1 MAVTIPIISEFS
13 DKGVVAAQSAFDNF
27 KTKIGEADGA
37 MGKMKA
43 GFGAAMDTMKANAG
57 AFAAA
62 AGAAILGFAVKAIG
76 EFQDLALAAG
86 KFADSTNLAVEE
98 ASAFIEVAGDLGIES
113 SVLEKA
119 INKMNIAIGKGSK
132 EFNALGVE
140 VAYND
145 KGLVDTNETFLRT
158 VDALNRLSDG
168 TDRSRYASA
177 VFGKSWM
184 EMSELISMGAGNL
197 RTALG
202 SVSDAKIINPEE
214 LKRARELRDAQDG
227 LRDAFED
234 VTITIGQNLV
244 PALSQMI
251 KTVTPLLELMG
262 PLSQSIFAGADA
274 SASYG
279 EQVANNN
286 IQLRITRGAMD
297 LFNKI
302 LGRNKEETDD
312 AGESLEFLNNRLVRA
327 QMGAQQLRYAT
338 LQLGNSV
345 SALDEDTNG
354 LIDTFDS
361 LLAQF
366 DREELVTG
374 LKDKFAEFQK
384 TVLEA
389 LGKATPEAAAKSE
402 AAMRDLV
409 REMGQVAQS
418 ARLTSQ
424 EQVKIVALLEK
435 GQYDAAYQE
444 LLRQI
449 AAVPRQIPVEFIG
462 SVSGIPVPAG
472 GQTPSETT
480 GRGGLPPG
488 FGGLPNVGGGKSG
501 ATPTRPIVG
510 RFNLMPTSSAGTNVT
525 VNVAGSVTSENDLV
539 ESIRK
544 GLVNAQRNGS
554 GLVYANF

>member
-1 MAVTIPIISEFS
+1 
-13 DKGVVAAQSAFDNF
+13 
-27 KTKIGEADGA
+27 
-37 MGKMKA
+37 
-43 GFGAAMDTMKANAG
+43 
-57 AFAAA
+57 
-62 AGAAILGFAVKAIG
+62 
-76 EFQDLALAAG
+76 
-86 KFADSTNLAVEE
+86 
-98 ASAFIEVAGDLGIES
+98 
-113 SVLEKA
+113 
-119 INKMNIAIGKGSK
+119 
-132 EFNALGVE
+132 
-140 VAYND
+140 
-145 KGLVDTNETFLRT
+145 
-158 VDALNRLSDG
+158 
-168 TDRSRYASA
+168 
-177 VFGKSWM
+177 M

-214 LKRARELRDAQDG
+214 LKRARDLRDAQDG

-366 DREELVTG
+366 DRDELVTG

-409 REMGQVAQS
+409 R
-418 ARLTSQ
+418 
-424 EQVKIVALLEK
+424 
-435 GQYDAAYQE
+435 
-444 LLRQI
+444 
-449 AAVPRQIPVEFIG
+449 
-462 SVSGIPVPAG
+462 
-472 GQTPSETT
+472 
-480 GRGGLPPG
+480 
-488 FGGLPNVGGGKSG
+488 
-501 ATPTRPIVG
+501 
-510 RFNLMPTSSAGTNVT
+510 
-525 VNVAGSVTSENDLV
+525 
-539 ESIRK
+539 
-544 GLVNAQRNGS
+544 
-554 GLVYANF
+554 

>member
-197 RTALG
+197 RTALD
-202 SVSDAKIINPEE
+202 SVSEAKIINPEE
-214 LKRARELRDAQDG
+214 LKRARDLRDAQDG

-251 KTVTPLLELMG
+251 RTVTPLLELMG

-338 LQLGNSV
+338 LQLGQSV

-366 DREELVTG
+366 DRDELVTG

-424 EQVKIVALLEK
+424 QQVKIVALLEK

-444 LLRQI
+444 LLGQL
-449 AAVPRQIPVEFIG
+449 AAVPRQIPIEFIG

-472 GQTPSETT
+472 QTPSETT
-480 GRGGLPPG
+480 GRGGLGPG
-488 FGGLPNVGGGKSG
+488 FGGLPNVGGGKGG
-501 ATPTRPIVG
+501 AASTRPIIG
-510 RFNLMPTSSAGTNVT
+510 AFNLMPTSSAGTNVT
-525 VNVAGSVTSENDLV
+525 VNVAGSVTSENDLI

>member
-1 MAVTIPIISEFS
+1 
-13 DKGVVAAQSAFDNF
+13 
-27 KTKIGEADGA
+27 
-37 MGKMKA
+37 
-43 GFGAAMDTMKANAG
+43 
-57 AFAAA
+57 
-62 AGAAILGFAVKAIG
+62 
-76 EFQDLALAAG
+76 
-86 KFADSTNLAVEE
+86 
-98 ASAFIEVAGDLGIES
+98 
-113 SVLEKA
+113 
-119 INKMNIAIGKGSK
+119 
-132 EFNALGVE
+132 
-140 VAYND
+140 
-145 KGLVDTNETFLRT
+145 
-158 VDALNRLSDG
+158 
-168 TDRSRYASA
+168 
-177 VFGKSWM
+177 
-184 EMSELISMGAGNL
+184 
-197 RTALG
+197 
-202 SVSDAKIINPEE
+202 
-214 LKRARELRDAQDG
+214 
-227 LRDAFED
+227 
-234 VTITIGQNLV
+234 
-244 PALSQMI
+244 MI

-286 IQLRITRGAMD
+286 IQLRITRGAID

-302 LGRNKEETDD
+302 LGRNKEQTDD
-312 AGESLEFLNNRLVRA
+312 AGDSLEFLNNRLVRA

-338 LQLGNSV
+338 LQLGQSV

-366 DREELVTG
+366 DRDELVTG

-409 REMGQVAQS
+409 REMSQVAQS

-444 LLRQI
+444 LLRQL
-449 AAVPRQIPVEFIG
+449 AAVPRQIPIEFIG
-462 SVSGIPVPAG
+462 SVSGMPVPA
-472 GQTPSETT
+472 GQTPSETIGGGS
-480 GRGGLPPG
+480 GRSPSAPIQPG
-488 FGGLPNVGGGKSG
+488 FGGAKGGAPIGG
-501 ATPTRPIVG
+501 IARP
-510 RFNLMPTSSAGTNVT
+510 FNLMPTNSPGTNVT
-525 VNVAGSVTSENDLV
+525 VNVAGSVTTENDLV

-554 GLVYANF
+554 GLVYTNF

>member
-1 MAVTIPIISEFS
+1 MAINIPIVTDFNS
-13 DKGVVAAQSAFDNF
+13 KGLQDASNAFTNF
-27 KTKIGEADGA
+27 RTKIGEADGA

-119 INKMNIAIGKGSK
+119 INKMNLSIAKGAK
-132 EFNALGVE
+132 EVNALGVE
-140 VAYND
+140 IAYTD
-145 KGLVDTNETFLRT
+145 QGFVDSNETFIRT
-158 VDALNRLSDG
+158 LDAVNRLGDG
-168 TDRSRYASA
+168 TVKTQYATA
-177 VFGKSWM
+177 IFGKSWM
-184 EMSELISMGAGNL
+184 EMSELVKMGATGL
-197 RTALG
+197 RDALG

-338 LQLGNSV
+338 LQLGQSV

-366 DREELVTG
+366 DRDELVTG

-444 LLRQI
+444 LLRQL
-449 AAVPRQIPVEFIG
+449 AAVPRQIPIEFIG
-462 SVSGIPVPAG
+462 SVSGMPVPA
-472 GQTPSETT
+472 GQTPSETI
-480 GRGGLPPG
+480 GRG
-488 FGGLPNVGGGKSG
+488 SG
-501 ATPTRPIVG
+501 ATQPPAATPSPFPTIRPLPIG
-510 RFNLMPTSSAGTNVT
+510 RLGSVVIQSAPVGTNVT
-525 VNVAGSVTSENDLV
+525 VNVAGSVTTENDLV

-554 GLVYANF
+554 GLVYTNF